1 MPFSRLN
8 PDNDVAYR
16 AGIEASQLRFLP
28 ESAISELLADSSRLD
43 IPAGTTV
50 HREGATAAH
59 VEIVVSGLI
68 RVFVQSPDGRTMTI
82 RYCRSGALMGVVSLF
97 APSFSLPVTTQA
109 VTDTELLVMRAS
121 VVKRMAERDVRI
133 ANVLLRELSERVV
146 AFVGEIPGS
155 AFSTIRQRVARH
167 LLDLA
172 TESQDGSALVADIDQ
187 QDLADAVGT
196 LREVVVRALRELRER
211 DLLRTERH
219 GIVILDAERL
229 AVEAGGNISS
239 RSVE

>member
-1 MPFSRLN
+1 
-8 PDNDVAYR
+8 
-16 AGIEASQLRFLP
+16 
-28 ESAISELLADSSRLD
+28 
-43 IPAGTTV
+43 
-50 HREGATAAH
+50 
-59 VEIVVSGLI
+59 
-68 RVFVQSPDGRTMTI
+68 
-82 RYCRSGALMGVVSLF
+82 GVVSLF